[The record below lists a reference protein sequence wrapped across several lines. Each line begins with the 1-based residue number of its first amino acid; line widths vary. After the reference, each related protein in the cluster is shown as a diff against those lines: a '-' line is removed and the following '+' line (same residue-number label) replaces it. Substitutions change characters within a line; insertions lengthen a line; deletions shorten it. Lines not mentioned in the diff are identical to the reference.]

1 MKRKENVENLN
12 RSSRYVSFIFIL
24 LIISVS
30 FNMVTR
36 SAGGNPYTT
45 KLYVDPPKI
54 EYWIPACGETF
65 KVNINVADVSN
76 LQGFEFKL
84 YWNTTL
90 LDLID
95 LEFKSFLNP
104 LFFVFRNEINEALGR
119 YWLNMTT
126 IDGPPTSGSGAL
138 VTLSFKITYE
148 PVWPENATCALNL
161 ADTKLVDSGGTPIL
175 HDVYDGE
182 YWCFNT
188 AFLSLNTKTD
198 NPFYD
203 VNESIY
209 VYGDLTLGS
218 SPVEDGLV
226 ALEIDD
232 PNNEVIVIRT
242 LSTGVP
248 PAGQIV
254 EIIDVIP
261 CGGSPD
267 YNPRSWFYK
276 GTWAYFNISIR
287 NNGVESRKVTV
298 AGNVYDVNLTSLGF
312 IAFEKT
318 VAGDSTAWGIA
329 DFYIYGTVPAG
340 NAVIYANAL
349 TGWPRNRGTAYCPEE
364 NATFE
369 IRESG
374 GGAATGSLP
383 LSSSGSEG
391 TYNLTFRLSPDARAG
406 AYQVCAS
413 SSYQELSATSRTAFG
428 VSAILVPDHYA
439 TIQAA
444 IDAATPTNNSI
455 LVMPG
460 TYNAHVTVNKALTLI
475 ARDQRAGRTV
485 LEGSGTGT
493 VVTVTANDVV
503 VCGFTI
509 QNSGSSV
516 PDSGI
521 ALIGSSGSTIS
532 ENTVLMNLYGINVD
546 SSNNNLILE
555 NRLLSNNYGISID
568 QSTGNTLR
576 YNTLGC
582 NNHNFGVSGDSIS
595 DYTHSIYT
603 SNTVNGKPV
612 IYWTNRDNSQVPSD
626 AGYVAI
632 VNSRN
637 ITLRAFDL
645 TKNVQGVLFAYTN
658 NSVIERVNTIGNE
671 YGIYLDHSNNNLII
685 GCEVSSNSVGVYQK
699 NSNGN
704 TIFHNNFID
713 NGDQLEHYQSSNTWD
728 DGAGKGNYWSDYTGV
743 DDGSGGRPAG
753 DGVGDTLIPH
763 QDVDWYPLI
772 TPWILVHDVAV
783 INVTYTVTP
792 YNGSIAYPITG
803 WKVIVTVSVKNEG
816 DFNETFE
823 VRAYANATIIQT
835 KVVTLQVRSSTAIK
849 LTWNLHEYIATGN
862 YIIRGYAWPVPYE
875 TDEADNIYIDGT
887 IEVVEPGNPDING
900 DGIVDI
906 VDIVIVALAFG
917 SEPGDPNWNPIA
929 DLNGDGIVDIV
940 DIVLVAIHFGE
951 TYP

>member
-12 RSSRYVSFIFIL
+12 RSSQYMGFIFIL
-24 LIISVS
+24 LITSVS
-30 FNMVTR
+30 FNLVTR
-36 SAGGNPYTT
+36 SAGGDPYAT
-45 KLYVDPPKI
+45 KLYVDPPEI

-65 KVNINVADVSN
+65 DVNVSITDVSN

-90 LDLID
+90 LDLVDVKIR
-95 LEFKSFLNP
+95 LFLNP
-104 LFFVFRNEINEALGR
+104 LFFVFKNEINEALGR
-119 YWLNMTT
+119 YWLNITT
-126 IDGPPTSGSGAL
+126 INGPPTSGSGAL
-138 VTLSFKITYE
+138 VTLSFQITYE
-148 PVWPENATCALNL
+148 PIWPENATCALNL
-161 ADTKLVDSGGTPIL
+161 ADTKLLSSGGTPIL

-188 AFLSLNTKTD
+188 AFLSLTTNTD
-198 NPFYD
+198 SPFYGA
-203 VNESIY
+203 NENID

-232 PNNEVIVIRT
+232 PDNEVIVIRT
-242 LSTGVP
+242 LSTGVS
-248 PAGQIV
+248 PASPTV

-261 CGGSPD
+261 CGGPPD

-287 NNGVESRKVTV
+287 NNDIESRKVIV
-298 AGNVYDVNLTSLGF
+298 AGNVFDVDLTSLGF
-312 IAFEKT
+312 VAFEKT
-318 VAGDSTAWGIA
+318 VAGDSIAWGVA

-383 LSSSGSEG
+383 LSSSGSGG
-391 TYNLTFRLSPDARAG
+391 TYNLTFRLSPDARTG

-413 SSYQELSATSRTAFG
+413 SSYQELFASRRTAFG
-428 VSAILVPDHYA
+428 VSAIIVPNHYA

-444 IDAATPTNNSI
+444 INAATPTNNSI

-460 TYNAHVTVNKALTLI
+460 TYNSHLTVNKALTLV

-485 LEGSGTGT
+485 LDGSGSGT
-493 VVTVTANDVV
+493 VVSVTANDVV

-509 QNSGSSV
+509 QNSGNSFS
-516 PDSGI
+516 DSGL

-546 SSNNNLILE
+546 SSNNNLILG
-555 NRLLSNNYGISID
+555 NRVLRNNYGIYMD

-576 YNTLGC
+576 HNSIGC
-582 NNHNFGVSGDSIS
+582 NKYNLGVFGDSIS
-595 DYTHSIYT
+595 DFTHSIGT
-603 SNTVNGKPV
+603 TNTVNGKPV
-612 IYWTNRDNSQVPSD
+612 IYWINRNNSQVPSN

-632 VNSRN
+632 VSSTN
-637 ITLRAFDL
+637 ITLRALDL
-645 TKNVQGVLFAYTN
+645 KKNAQGVLFANTT

-671 YGIYLDHSNNNLII
+671 YGIYFYDSHNNLII
-685 GCEVSSNSVGVYQK
+685 GCEVSSNAVGIWQK

-704 TIFHNNFID
+704 NIFHNNLI
-713 NGDQLEHYQSSNTWD
+713 NNIDQLERYQSSNTWD

-753 DGVGDTLIPH
+753 DGVGDTLLPH
-763 QDVDWYPLI
+763 QEVDWYPLI
-772 TPWILVHDVAV
+772 THWILVHDASVT
-783 INVTYTVTP
+783 NVTYTVAP
-792 YNGSIAYPITG
+792 YGGSIAYPITG
-803 WKVIVTVSVKNEG
+803 WKVIVTVSVRNEG
-816 DFNETFE
+816 DYNETFE
-823 VRAYANATIIQT
+823 VSAYANATIIQT
-835 KVVTLQVRSSTAIK
+835 EVVTLPVRSSTAIE
-849 LTWNLHEYIATGN
+849 LTWNMHEYIALGN
-862 YIIRGYAWPVPYE
+862 YLIRGYAWPVPYE
-875 TDEADNIYIDGT
+875 TDVADNTYYDGT
-887 IEVVEPGNPDING
+887 IEIVEPGSPDING

-917 SEPGDPNWNPIA
+917 SEPGDPNWNPVA
-929 DLNGDGIVDIV
+929 DLNGDSIVDIV
-940 DIVLVAIHFGE
+940 DVVLVAIHFGE
-951 TYP
+951 TIP